1 MQGVPFSN
9 RLKRYSLD
17 RLNFVY
23 FAVIGKWFCFQL
35 FYVLNNFI
43 LVMINNSEINSLW
56 IIFSKLSVPKL
67 IQLLLDYFPPNKCF
81 VCMLPIWHIQLF
93 SYLINMQSVKSF
105 FICLKMLPA
114 C

>member
-1 MQGVPFSN
+1 MSSQV
-9 RLKRYSLD
+9 KRYSLD

-43 LVMINNSEINSLW
+43 LVMIDNSEINSLW
-56 IIFSKLSVPKL
+56 IIFSKVSVPKL
-67 IQLLLDYFPPNKCF
+67 IQLMLGYFPFNICF
-81 VCMLPIWHIQLF
+81 MCMFPMCHVFFF
-93 SYLINMQSVKSF
+93 SHLTNMPSVKSF
-105 FICLKMLPA
+105 VICLTMVYA